1 MELLLDVAH
10 LAVEAEAEEEG
21 GSPLTRVIPGLMIWT
36 LIVFG
41 ITLFVLWKFAF
52 GPIQKTIDERRA
64 RIRQSL
70 DEADRA
76 REESRKLLE
85 EHRALRARARGEAE
99 EILGEARRIADSM
112 RERVREETDTDRQRR
127 LEETRR
133 QVEAETARA
142 LEQIRAE
149 IAELAL
155 VAAERVTRGSLDRD
169 AQRRLI
175 DDAVRDLDFS
185 VLERER

>member
-1 MELLLDVAH
+1 MLPALATLVAQ
-10 LAVEAEAEEEG
+10 AEEEG

-52 GPIQKTIDERRA
+52 GPIQKTIDERRK
-64 RIRQSL
+64 RIREAL
-70 DEADRA
+70 DEADRTRSEA
-76 REESRKLLE
+76 RRLLE
-85 EHRALRARARGEAE
+85 EHRELRARARGEGE
-99 EILGEARRIADSM
+99 GILAEARRVADSM
-112 RERVREETDTDRQRR
+112 RERVREETEEDRRRR

-133 QVEAETARA
+133 QVEAEVERG

-155 VAAERVTRGSLDRD
+155 AAAEKVTRRVLDRPE
-169 AQRRLI
+169 QRRLI
-175 DDAVRDLDFS
+175 DEAIQELDFS
-185 VLERER
+185 VLEGRG